1 MTERAPAVV
10 LLSGGLD
17 STTTLAIAI
26 EEGFA
31 PYALTVAYG
40 QHHAVELAAAQ
51 RVTRAFPVAAHRTFS
66 LDLRLFGG
74 SALTGDLPVPKDRSL
89 DEIGVGIP
97 VTYVPA
103 RNTIFLSLA
112 LAWAEVVGSTDLFV
126 GVSSLDSSGYPD
138 CRPGFVSAFE
148 ALANEATRLGA
159 EGRRFRIHAPLLE
172 LDKAET
178 IRRGLALGVDYGL
191 TWTCY
196 DPQPSRTVVTAR
208 DALDATLACG
218 RCDACR
224 LRLAAFA
231 KVGLK
236 DPLPYA
242 RSASGPGEH
251 NA

>member
-1 MTERAPAVV
+1 MSSPAIV

-26 EEGFA
+26 QEGFT

-40 QHHAVELAAAQ
+40 QRHAVEIAAAR
-51 RVTRAFPVAAHRTFS
+51 RVARAFPVAQHRVFD

-74 SALTGDLPVPKDRSL
+74 SALTDDLPVPKDRSL
-89 DEIGVGIP
+89 AEIGAGIP

-112 LAWAEVVGSTDLFV
+112 LCWAEVVGATDLFV
-126 GVSSLDSSGYPD
+126 GVSAMDFSGYPD
-138 CRPGFVSAFE
+138 CRPSFVCAFE
-148 ALANEATRLGA
+148 ALANEATRQGA
-159 EGRRFRIHAPLLE
+159 EGRRFRVHAPLID

-191 TWTCY
+191 TFSCY
-196 DPQPSRTVVTAR
+196 DPLPGHTPDTP
-208 DALDATLACG
+208 LACSG
-218 RCDACR
+218 CDACR

-231 KVGLK
+231 RLGLT
-236 DPLPYA
+236 DPVTYA
-242 RSASGPGEH
+242 TGHPG
-251 NA
+251 APDG